1 MAPSAGGVLA
11 EWGADVLKV
20 EHPRKAIQRGLRR
33 QRHHRF
39 GNTDECQ
46 FHQANRNKRSIGI
59 DLSTSAG
66 HELLMKIVAES
77 DVFLTNFLPGVRGRL
92 NIEVEDIRKYN
103 ADIIYAR
110 GSAVGPR
117 GAQRDRGGYDYS
129 TFWSRTG
136 IAGALHTSELK
147 YPPVMASGAMGDM
160 ATGAFLAGAISAAL
174 LKRERGG
181 GGFVVDASL
190 LATGVWLMAL
200 NVAAAAGGRPV
211 YFHSQLDRS
220 EPSNPLVNNFRTRD
234 DRYIS
239 FCLLQPSWAWPELCE
254 RMGREDLLETNPR
267 FRDFE
272 GLQKYSRE
280 LTVILG

>member
-1 MAPSAGGVLA
+1 
-11 EWGADVLKV
+11 
-20 EHPRKAIQRGLRR
+20 
-33 QRHHRF
+33 
-39 GNTDECQ
+39 
-46 FHQANRNKRSIGI
+46 
-59 DLSTSAG
+59 
-66 HELLMKIVAES
+66 
-77 DVFLTNFLPGVRGRL
+77 
-92 NIEVEDIRKYN
+92 
-103 ADIIYAR
+103 
-110 GSAVGPR
+110 
-117 GAQRDRGGYDYS
+117 
-129 TFWSRTG
+129 
-136 IAGALHTSELK
+136 
-147 YPPVMASGAMGDM
+147 MASGAMGDM

-254 RMGREDLLETNPR
+254 RMGREDLLEVSTLPGSR
-267 FRDFE
+267 R
-272 GLQKYSRE
+272 LAKYSRE
-280 LTVILG
+280 LTVILDEIFATNTLAEWQSLLANTRGVWGDGNLTEAANVPQVVANGYVQPLEGAEHVPEAPRFLVSAPVQFDEESPTLRVAPELGGQTEEVLLEMGYDWPAIIALKEQGAIT